1 MKSAVISGRDVARTF
16 FPMLLV
22 AGLILAAGCSSN
34 DPEADGPAQ
43 IFPSSTDYTVDS
55 LKEFGTK
62 TSHQYAVKDLPDAAD
77 AWKVLWGSNTN
88 NKHDYEVRFY
98 PTHELAI
105 SSGMSVAIEAT
116 ASDIELTDVE
126 SGRKDQFLAHQSW
139 KEGASDRWRGRK
151 LPTFTGSI
159 INATGPLYLNW
170 MIVGNVVILCDGIDN
185 EEALARC
192 DEMKTALLIN

>member
-1 MKSAVISGRDVARTF
+1 MKNAGISRRDTARIF
-16 FPMLLV
+16 SLMLLV
-22 AGLILAAGCSSN
+22 ATLIVVAGCSSD
-34 DPEADGPAQ
+34 DPEDDSPTQ
-43 IFPSSTDYTVDS
+43 IYPSSIDYTVDS

-62 TSHQYAVKDLPDAAD
+62 TSHQYTVEDLPDAVD

-88 NKHDYEVRFY
+88 NKHDYEIRFY
-98 PTHELAI
+98 PSHELAI
-105 SSGMSVAIEAT
+105 SSGKSVAIEAT

-126 SGRKDQFLAHQSW
+126 SGRKDQFLSHQSW

-170 MIVGNVVILCDGIDN
+170 LIVGNVVILCDGIDG

-192 DEMKTALLIN
+192 DEMKTVLLTN